1 MKMLNNTSIYRKEEL
16 IMINI
21 SNQHVEIFDQPLKP
35 ANNLSSFTYT
45 NAILRASDQ
54 LPSPVLHFW
63 TLEDTVILGLKDQ
76 RLPHLST
83 ALNYLSNKGLHYFI
97 RNSGGLAVA
106 RDSGILNFSIF
117 LPWHVIGGELKIDE
131 AYQVMTDVVSAAY
144 PELTIKTGEITHSYC
159 PGTFDLSVN
168 GQKIGGMSQRRN
180 KSGVVV
186 MLYLSVNGPQMLRGE
201 VIRDF
206 YTKGLQNE
214 ENKWHFPDIWPTSM
228 TTIEELLCK
237 PLSLKEA
244 RQRLLNIFA
253 DRGEQQLR
261 QAMWSQKFIQYLGQ
275 ELSTIT
281 RLQERLQ
288 GEE

>member
-97 RNSGGLAVA
+97 RNSGGLVVA
-106 RDSGILNFSIF
+106 SDSGILNFSIF
-117 LPWHVIGGELKIDE
+117 LPWHVIGGGNKNKEDAARANMHTLK
-131 AYQVMTDVVSAAY
+131 
-144 PELTIKTGEITHSYC
+144 LTK
-159 PGTFDLSVN
+159 P
-168 GQKIGGMSQRRN
+168 
-180 KSGVVV
+180 
-186 MLYLSVNGPQMLRGE
+186 
-201 VIRDF
+201 
-206 YTKGLQNE
+206 TK
-214 ENKWHFPDIWPTSM
+214 
-228 TTIEELLCK
+228 
-237 PLSLKEA
+237 
-244 RQRLLNIFA
+244 
-253 DRGEQQLR
+253 
-261 QAMWSQKFIQYLGQ
+261 
-275 ELSTIT
+275 
-281 RLQERLQ
+281 
-288 GEE
+288 